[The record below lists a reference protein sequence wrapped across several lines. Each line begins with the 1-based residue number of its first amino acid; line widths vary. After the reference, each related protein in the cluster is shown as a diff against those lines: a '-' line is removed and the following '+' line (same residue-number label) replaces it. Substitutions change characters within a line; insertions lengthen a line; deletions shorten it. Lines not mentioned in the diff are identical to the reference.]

1 MKKWLVYVLGV
12 LTGIILTIGFAF
24 ILYHA
29 SNTTGSINEP
39 ANSDGI
45 SRFEEPGDVMETR
58 SVEVFQVIANDAA
71 LVKCAD
77 KDGFY
82 FGPICLIVNS
92 EGKYYYDDQKIKIP
106 KDKVA
111 RQVGI
116 YRYPT
121 KNETLKTVPIIE
133 IMDK

>member
-1 MKKWLVYVLGV
+1 M
-12 LTGIILTIGFAF
+12 
-24 ILYHA
+24 
-29 SNTTGSINEP
+29 
-39 ANSDGI
+39 
-45 SRFEEPGDVMETR
+45 
-58 SVEVFQVIANDAA
+58 EVFQVIANDAA

-77 KDGFY
+77 KDGDL
-82 FGPICLIVNS
+82 FGPVCLIVNS